1 MKERFEL
8 IYYIVFMILLVGGLS
23 AGIVDGILNAD
34 FEYYLKYIGI
44 GFLMTLARF
53 IYNGKHFWNP
63 PMEIPKDLL
72 IQVSLIFIVVATLIV
87 IFIEDSL
94 RYSF

>member
-1 MKERFEL
+1 MKDRFEL
-8 IYYIVFMILLVGGLS
+8 VYYIVFMILLVGGLS
-23 AGIVDGILNAD
+23 AGIVDEILNAN
-34 FEYYLKYIGI
+34 FEYYVKYIGI

-63 PMEIPKDLL
+63 PMEIPKDWL
-72 IQVSLIFIVVATLIV
+72 ILIVFIFIFVATLIV
-87 IFIEDSL
+87 FFIEDSI